1 MEQLDQMKNYAK
13 FITKH
18 NNWAFR
24 ELSRWITS
32 DNIVT
37 YKLNLFY
44 FLKQFHS
51 ASSAEQW
58 WFVCNVLYQN

>member
-1 MEQLDQMKNYAK
+1 MEQLDQMENYAN

-18 NNWAFR
+18 NNWALR

-37 YKLNLFY
+37 DELNF
-44 FLKQFHS
+44 F
-51 ASSAEQW
+51 
-58 WFVCNVLYQN
+58 